1 VDRTDPEWNQDR
13 PDGQSTDDPEYLKNY
28 VKVHPNN
35 KMAWY
40 LLGREYAAR
49 GEAGKANY
57 CFAQAGEVYEAF
69 EAVKAPGR
77 LEWGG
82 AAEEASGRAVPA
94 DEARRRAA
102 TKKAV
107 LAALFAAIALS
118 FSDDAARQA
127 DVAPPAV
134 AADFSFSPDRSPHV
148 FPDIPEKRISAALP
162 GELTGTGPL
171 SDTAVYYANMADAGG
186 LPAEL
191 LGNVLAPLVSSP
203 EPRPAFTL
211 LARAMWSADGRWMG
225 WLKPVQPL
233 VSAERTAGSSV
244 LKVSYHD
251 AGACSCEPADPSDA
265 LSKYVSWQ
273 RVQEERLIVRSAV
286 AGYKRLNGRL
296 PEAPEQLVADYP
308 NNVLPGLTPAMLAF
322 WDEAVADSAAYGDA
336 ERHAAAG
343 ESVGAETKAVL
354 PAEQLLQQPLS
365 IIVDKA
371 VYRLAVVSGN
381 VVLRNYPVGLGGAR
395 TPEGEFTITEKVRNP
410 NGRDDG
416 EFGSR
421 GMTLSDSLYAIHG
434 TNRPDSI
441 GKDESQGCIRMLK
454 ADIEELFD
462 MVPKGTKVTIGERLL
477 PTDVLRAEN
486 PLSLPPSAN
495 ETNPNRTY
503 RWLG

>member
-1 VDRTDPEWNQDR
+1 VDRTDSEWNQDR
-13 PDGQSTDDPEYLKNY
+13 PDGQSTDDPQYLKNY

-49 GEAGKANY
+49 GETGKANY

-77 LEWGG
+77 MEWTD
-82 AAEEASGRAVPA
+82 APEEASGRRAVRP
-94 DEARRRAA
+94 DEARWRRA
-102 TKKAV
+102 TKNAV
-107 LAALFAAIALS
+107 LAALFALIALS
-118 FSDDAARQA
+118 LSDDAVRQA
-127 DVAPPAV
+127 DSAPPAV
-134 AADFSFSPDRSPHV
+134 DAKSSFFPHMMPHVSPDIREDRVAVSHGN
-148 FPDIPEKRISAALP
+148 P
-162 GELTGTGPL
+162 GARP
-171 SDTAVYYANMADAGG
+171 DTAVYYANMAEGG

-191 LGNVLAPLVSSP
+191 LGKVLAPLVSSP

-211 LARAMWSADGRWMG
+211 LARASWSADGRWMG
-225 WLKPVQPL
+225 WLKPVHPI
-233 VSAERTAGSSV
+233 VSAERSAGSSV
-244 LKVSYHD
+244 LKVAYHD
-251 AGACSCEPADPSDA
+251 AGVCLCEPADSSEA
-265 LSKYVSWQ
+265 LSKYASWQ
-273 RVQEERLIVRSAV
+273 RAQEERLIVRSAV

-296 PEAPEQLVADYP
+296 PESPEQLVADYP

-322 WDEAVADSAAYGDA
+322 WDEAIAASAADGDA
-336 ERHAAAG
+336 ELQAAEGGTAD
-343 ESVGAETKAVL
+343 AETSGVL
-354 PAEQLLQQPLS
+354 PAKEVLQQPLS

-371 VYRLAVVSGN
+371 AYRLAVVSGN
-381 VVLRNYPVGLGGAR
+381 VILRNYPVGLGGAR

-416 EFGSR
+416 EFGNR
-421 GMTLSDSLYAIHG
+421 GMTLSDTLYAIHG

-486 PLSLPPSAN
+486 PLSLPPSAD

-503 RWLG
+503 RWLR